1 MPNEYFDSESVEELV
16 DIVEVVLAILKT
28 KGMSIN
34 EFDRIRTTKNIEK
47 GGFDNQIFLDSL
59 RRRIMWRVAVI
70 GNRRGI
76 EPDNMFIC
84 KFCGKICQNPN
95 SLRNHERTCR
105 SNPEWNPHAFKC
117 QYCGREFPRKN
128 YLTQHEP
135 HCSHNPEYT
144 PYPSWI
150 RGLTKETDSRVKRQ
164 SESRKQI
171 YETIG
176 GTFKGRQHTS
186 ETKNKMRQ
194 IALENEN
201 ESHFGRREWFT
212 YKDKKFIS
220 SYEVKV
226 AQELDEHGILWEQPQ
241 RLPYIDANGKTHH
254 YIPDFYLPNVCER
267 KPLTLVIG

>member
-1 MPNEYFDSESVEELV
+1 
-16 DIVEVVLAILKT
+16 
-28 KGMSIN
+28 
-34 EFDRIRTTKNIEK
+34 
-47 GGFDNQIFLDSL
+47 
-59 RRRIMWRVAVI
+59 MWRVAVI

-226 AQELDEHGILWEQPQ
+226 AQELDEHGILWEQPH

-254 YIPDFYLPNVCER
+254 YIPDFYLPTYNVYLDP
-267 KPLTLVIG
+267 KNDYLLTHINPKLGYRDVDKICWVEKQNNVRIIVLTKEQLCWEEIKSLIEGVG